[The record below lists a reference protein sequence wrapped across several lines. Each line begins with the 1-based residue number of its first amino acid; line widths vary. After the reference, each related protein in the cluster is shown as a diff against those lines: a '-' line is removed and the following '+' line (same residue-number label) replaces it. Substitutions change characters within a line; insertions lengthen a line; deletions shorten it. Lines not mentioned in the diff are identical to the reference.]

1 MIKRVLTARILEKIQ
16 HDNKVIVIYGAR
28 QTGKTTLVRNIIS
41 QLPYR
46 SLEISA
52 DQRKYLDV
60 LSSRDVRK
68 IRALTGDYEL
78 LFIDEAQRIPEAG
91 INLKI
96 IHDEIPEVR
105 LVVTGSSSLDLA
117 SKISEPLTGR
127 KAVFTLYPI
136 SCQELLGFQS
146 PFEISDRL
154 EELLVFGSYP
164 EVITCE
170 TEKRKTETLEEIG
183 SSYLFKDVNELL
195 ELRNRDKLYDLLR
208 LLAFQIGSEVSLNEL
223 SNALKMNRET
233 IENYLALL
241 EETFIIFKVRGFSR
255 NLRKEISKMNKYYFY
270 DTGIRN
276 FVINNFN
283 PFSQR
288 NDMGQLWENFLF
300 AERLKFLAGTGIAAG
315 KWFWRTYTGAEL
327 DYIEER
333 GNELNGYEFKWGKRR
348 FRAPQTWIDEYGGK
362 VHLITPD
369 NFLDFITSEKN
380 IVTNQW

>member
-1 MIKRVLTARILEKIQ
+1 MIIKRFLTDRILEKIRNE
-16 HDNKVIVIYGAR
+16 NKVVVIYGAR
-28 QTGKTTLVRNIIS
+28 QTGKTTLVREILT
-41 QLPYR
+41 QLSYR
-46 SLEISA
+46 SMVINA

-60 LSSRDVRK
+60 LSSRDAKK
-68 IRALTGDYEL
+68 IKALAGDYEL

-105 LVVTGSSSLDLA
+105 LIVTGSSSLDLA

-127 KAVFTLYPI
+127 KAVFTLFPI
-136 SCQELLGFQS
+136 SCQELLSFQS
-146 PFEISDRL
+146 PFEIGERL
-154 EELLVFGSYP
+154 GELLVFGSYP
-164 EVITCE
+164 GVITCE
-170 TEKRKTETLEEIG
+170 TGKRKIETIEEIG
-183 SSYLFKDVNELL
+183 SSYLFKDVFELL

-223 SNALKMNRET
+223 SNTLKMNRET
-233 IENYLALL
+233 IENYLTLL

-276 FVINNFN
+276 YMINNFN
-283 PFSQR
+283 PLSQR
-288 NDMGQLWENFLF
+288 NDIGQLWENFLF
-300 AERLKFLAGTGIAAG
+300 TERDKFLSGSGISAD

-333 GNELNGYEFKWGKRR
+333 GGEFTGFEFKWSKRR
-348 FRAPQTWIDEYGGK
+348 FKAPQTWIDEYGGK

-369 NFLDFITSEKN
+369 SYLAFLTSE
-380 IVTNQW
+380 QFAE